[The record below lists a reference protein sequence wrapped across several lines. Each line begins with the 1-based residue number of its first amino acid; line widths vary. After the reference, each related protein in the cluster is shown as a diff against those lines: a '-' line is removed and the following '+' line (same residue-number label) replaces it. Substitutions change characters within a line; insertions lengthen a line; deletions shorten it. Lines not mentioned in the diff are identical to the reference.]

1 MPQAYQVVFV
11 DVGLYDHDRIGA
23 VQMAQQAA
31 DTKFETLAQEA
42 RLTRVTRSPEPR
54 VMTVP
59 EIVNAFPDVDPHA
72 VVGLYFTADIT

>member
-11 DVGLYDHDRIGA
+11 DVGMYNHDRIGA

-31 DTKFETLAQEA
+31 DQKFEALAVEA
-42 RLTRVTRSPEPR
+42 RLTRVTRDPEPR
-54 VMTVP
+54 VMTFP
-59 EIVNAFPDVDPHA
+59 EVANAFPQVDPNA